1 MCIMLGAQFVLVM
14 LSSLNLEP
22 FITESHREV
31 TKPSTGL
38 RPCSKLTHLML
49 IGNEFYT
56 NACLV
61 PHSPSLYISQHHKSK
76 SSHNAFHF
84 NRRFN
89 YKNFLP
95 GTWEVPF
102 QEKWDAKLLCQ
113 KSSNIV
119 SVVQIL
125 KVLGLISSPSVKK
138 KKEFIYMTK
147 SNLLFSL
154 GNYI

>member
-1 MCIMLGAQFVLVM
+1 MIKFKDLQCMCIMLGAQSVLVM

-22 FITESHREV
+22 FITVSHREV

-38 RPCSKLTHLML
+38 RPYSKLTHLML
-49 IGNEFYT
+49 IGDEFYT

-61 PHSPSLYISQHHKSK
+61 PHSPSHYISQPHKSK
-76 SSHNAFHF
+76 SSHKTFQF

-102 QEKWDAKLLCQ
+102 LEKWDAKLLCQ
-113 KSSNIV
+113 QLSNIV

-125 KVLGLISSPSVKK
+125 MVLVID
-138 KKEFIYMTK
+138 F
-147 SNLLFSL
+147 
-154 GNYI
+154 